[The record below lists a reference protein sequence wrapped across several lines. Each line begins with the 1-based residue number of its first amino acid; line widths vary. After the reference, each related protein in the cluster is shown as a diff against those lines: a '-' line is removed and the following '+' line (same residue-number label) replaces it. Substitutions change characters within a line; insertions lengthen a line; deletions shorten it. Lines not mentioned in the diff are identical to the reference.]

1 MSCELG
7 KKVPQPRERP
17 KGRKGD
23 AIMATNNTTT
33 CTTTNKTVKVTNA
46 QMMRICVNIL
56 DAMPEDAL
64 GKLCGEFRAQD
75 VVSKARAHLAT
86 LEKSARTSSGP
97 SKTRLENEGLARTL
111 VAWWSEEGDN
121 AYRAGELA
129 NVLSDNGKLG
139 MVKVS
144 TQKIVGVLNVAV
156 DLGLV
161 TRTFDGKSG
170 WYFSLATD
178 QTPTDADSE

>member
-1 MSCELG
+1 
-7 KKVPQPRERP
+7 
-17 KGRKGD
+17 
-23 AIMATNNTTT
+23 MATNNTT

-56 DAMPEDAL
+56 GAMPEDAL

-86 LEKSARTSSGP
+86 LEKSAKTSGGP
-97 SKTRLENEGLARTL
+97 TKSRVENEALANKL
-111 VAWWSEEGDN
+111 VAWWTASGEG

-129 NVLSDNGKLG
+129 SVMSDNGELG
-139 MVKVS
+139 MAKVS
-144 TQKIVGVLNVAV
+144 TQKMVGVLNVAV

-161 TRTFDGKSG
+161 SRTFDGKNG
-170 WYFSLATD
+170 WFFSLATD
-178 QTPTDADSE
+178 ESATPEE

>member
-1 MSCELG
+1 
-7 KKVPQPRERP
+7 
-17 KGRKGD
+17 
-23 AIMATNNTTT
+23 MATNNTTT
-33 CTTTNKTVKVTNA
+33 CTTTTTKAAKVTNA
-46 QMMRICVNIL
+46 QMMSVCVTIL
-56 DAMPEDAL
+56 AAMPEDAL
-64 GKLCGEFRAQD
+64 QRVCGEFRAAD

-86 LEKSARTSSGP
+86 LQKSAKPAGTP
-97 SKTRLENEGLARTL
+97 SKTRLENEALARTL

-156 DLGLV
+156 DMGLV

-178 QTPTDADSE
+178 ENTTPEE

>member
-1 MSCELG
+1 
-7 KKVPQPRERP
+7 
-17 KGRKGD
+17 
-23 AIMATNNTTT
+23 MATNNTTT
-33 CTTTNKTVKVTNA
+33 CTTTTTKAAKVTNA

-56 DAMPEDAL
+56 GAMPEDAL
-64 GKLCGEFRAQD
+64 GKLCGEFRPAD

-86 LEKSARTSSGP
+86 LEKSAKPAGTP
-97 SKTRLENEGLARTL
+97 SKTRIENEGLARTL

-156 DLGLV
+156 DMGLV

-178 QTPTDADSE
+178 ENTTPEE